1 MFGLGPVEMVLIFF
15 VLLLLFGA
23 KRLPELAG
31 GMGKGIRDFKRAL
44 NGVDE
49 ESVQANQQQ
58 NYLQATP
65 AAPAQVAAPAAA
77 APVAETPAAAGEPK
91 RLG

>member
-44 NGVDE
+44 NGMDE
-49 ESVQANQQQ
+49 DSVQANQQQ

-65 AAPAQVAAPAAA
+65 AAPAQAVAPAAT
-77 APVAETPAAAGEPK
+77 APTIETPAAGEPK

>member
-1 MFGLGPVEMVLIFF
+1 MPFGLGFGELVLIFG

-44 NGVDE
+44 NGMDE
-49 ESVQANQQQ
+49 QSIQANAQQ
-58 NYLQATP
+58 NYLQQAP
-65 AAPAQVAAPAAA
+65 AAPAQMPAAA
-77 APVAETPAAAGEPK
+77 APAQPAPAQSETTPA
-91 RLG
+91 

>member
-1 MFGLGPVEMVLIFF
+1 MPFGLGFGELVLIFG

-44 NGVDE
+44 NGLDE
-49 ESVQANQQQ
+49 QSIQGNAQQS
-58 NYLQATP
+58 YLQSTPQAP
-65 AAPAQVAAPAAA
+65 AAPQAAATPQA
-77 APVAETPAAAGEPK
+77 APVETEQKPVA
-91 RLG
+91 